1 MIKTK
6 DAKKGGYLVGKPH
19 SEGGIKGINVDT
31 NQPIE
36 VEGGEVVITKP
47 AVESQE
53 TYEFEGKEM
62 KPREILS
69 KINADHGGVAF
80 AKGGMV
86 GKNEY
91 AQGGEVYTDF
101 IKSLNDYYNGKP
113 FLELKGGGIDSE
125 VKYVDKVF
133 MNAQDIILV
142 KYKGADIDKAIFL
155 INCIFK
161 GTYLYVKPPT
171 KEYQNFFGKD
181 YQEIVGNRNGFDG
194 CAPFQVSDFSVVVS
208 GKIAQLNLARRL
220 FIKAEYAGLQD
231 FWLDEKYFNSDVV
244 SVLPNIMAN
253 WGSLGF
259 YYSKILGDNDLK
271 FISNPTKLNLGFIVY
286 SNTSKNLVINEY
298 TELNVFQNYYE
309 TSGQKI
315 FLSRQFKNNF
325 LLPYGVDSFKFLS
338 VGAKVKIKLLDDQ
351 PLWEIDK
358 TKIVRDDHSYYTVTE
373 YITPQNSPVYVKSIS
388 PSTSEIVVT
397 IDGFNLTYQDFD
409 RTITLGCY
417 YFTAE
422 NGKTYSTAFYGYADM
437 YVHFSRMEV
446 VEVIETVYEK
456 YLKAATEIEPND
468 SAITKP
474 VNDEDKTD
482 IINKLN
488 DYYKGKKFLVVG
500 NSIKVSSYVTYVKE
514 IFWDDLTGIMVKD
527 KQFEVAYNISRC
539 IFAGTFLYVNP
550 PENLNEFFGS
560 EYNNVSVFG
569 KYDGCT
575 PFQVKKISHTT
586 EGEVQS
592 IRMMRHYYNRG
603 VVAYTQDFSL
613 YPKYF
618 DLSNVVKV
626 LPNLMPELDANFA
639 DDNTKI
645 VKAEPIFLDKYSNI
659 ITNIETI
666 RLGFQVS
673 KPDLELGYALNI
685 NDKINPTLFSYYYE
699 DVKSKK
705 IICISPNGDEKSFDA
720 NSFDFISKASKVKI
734 QFPDTAKF
742 WEIYKESAG
751 QDTANNIMSY
761 EYVASDSYL
770 KISDITNGNTISVKI
785 LDFIYR
791 YDDKKASLVF
801 KGFVFETEVGK
812 QYITVPYN
820 YDAKK
825 FVPEEYKITEVI
837 ETPLSFLRSLFTSSS
852 QSPAIPEPATVL
864 TQAELLEA
872 EIITK
877 KKKDE
882 SNAIKYELLLEGIE
896 MEEAKLIVMRAISK
910 DNPTRLKEIDRKL
923 ETIARKKGEYALKKD
938 TALDLLDKFENSVQ
952 AEKVTEE
959 IREYNISINGQQS
972 ELTPS
977 QYTRVRTEMFM
988 DWFGNW
994 IDAYETNDY
1003 TGVSKVIN
1011 PRTAEPIVL
1020 YHGTDKDF
1028 TAWTFDQFPA
1038 AYFADN
1044 LSYSEWFASQ
1054 KSAGQEGQLYEVFL
1068 SIKNP
1073 IDFRMFGLNEVSMR
1087 DIFTHLQNE
1096 YGLNSA
1102 DYLPVLAKLDKTAL
1116 ERALDLKLKI
1126 WQFVRKTT
1134 GFIKY
1139 LKDETFFDGILM
1151 FEDNPEDLVG
1161 GVPNITG
1168 SYVAFFTSQI
1178 KWATANFFNPAIE
1191 DNRFKFGGTV

>member
-1 MIKTK
+1 MKDMIKTK

-101 IKSLNDYYNGKP
+101 IKSLNDYYKDKP
-113 FLELKGGGIDSE
+113 FLECYGGVIDGK
-125 VKYVDKVF
+125 VKYVDKIF
-133 MNAQDIILV
+133 ISNITNDILV
-142 KYKGADIDKAIFL
+142 KYQGADIEKAISL
-155 INCIFK
+155 TDCIFK

-171 KEYQNFFGKD
+171 KEYEKFFDKD
-181 YQEIVGNRNGFDG
+181 YQEIVENRIGYDG

-220 FIKAEYAGLQD
+220 FIKGKYEGLQD
-231 FWLDEKYFNSDVV
+231 FWLDEKYFNSNVV
-244 SVLPNIMAN
+244 SILPTFMAKY
-253 WGSLGF
+253 GSFGF
-259 YYSKILGDNDLK
+259 YYSRILGNNDLK
-271 FISNPTKLNLGFIVY
+271 FISYPKKLNLGFIVAKKLT
-286 SNTSKNLVINEY
+286 SNLLINEY
-298 TELNVFQNYYE
+298 TDLNIFQRYYE
-309 TSGQKI
+309 KTGKR
-315 FLSRQFKNNF
+315 FESRTVKNN
-325 LLPYGVDSFKFLS
+325 LTTQYGADNFTFLS

-358 TKIVRDDHSYYTVTE
+358 TKIVRDDHSYYTVKE

-422 NGKTYSTAFYGYADM
+422 NGKTYSTAFYGYYDM
-437 YVHFSRMEV
+437 YAHFSRLEV

-456 YLKAATEIEPND
+456 YLKGDTDDTSEDNKKTEPEP
-468 SAITKP
+468 
-474 VNDEDKTD
+474 
-482 IINKLN
+482 
-488 DYYKGKKFLVVG
+488 
-500 NSIKVSSYVTYVKE
+500 
-514 IFWDDLTGIMVKD
+514 
-527 KQFEVAYNISRC
+527 
-539 IFAGTFLYVNP
+539 
-550 PENLNEFFGS
+550 
-560 EYNNVSVFG
+560 
-569 KYDGCT
+569 T
-575 PFQVKKISHTT
+575 P
-586 EGEVQS
+586 
-592 IRMMRHYYNRG
+592 
-603 VVAYTQDFSL
+603 
-613 YPKYF
+613 
-618 DLSNVVKV
+618 
-626 LPNLMPELDANFA
+626 
-639 DDNTKI
+639 
-645 VKAEPIFLDKYSNI
+645 
-659 ITNIETI
+659 
-666 RLGFQVS
+666 
-673 KPDLELGYALNI
+673 
-685 NDKINPTLFSYYYE
+685 
-699 DVKSKK
+699 
-705 IICISPNGDEKSFDA
+705 SP
-720 NSFDFISKASKVKI
+720 
-734 QFPDTAKF
+734 
-742 WEIYKESAG
+742 ESAK
-751 QDTANNIMSY
+751 
-761 EYVASDSYL
+761 E
-770 KISDITNGNTISVKI
+770 
-785 LDFIYR
+785 
-791 YDDKKASLVF
+791 
-801 KGFVFETEVGK
+801 
-812 QYITVPYN
+812 P
-820 YDAKK
+820 
-825 FVPEEYKITEVI
+825 
-837 ETPLSFLRSLFTSSS
+837 TP
-852 QSPAIPEPATVL
+852 
-864 TQAELLEA
+864 AELLEA
-872 EIITK
+872 EIIVK

-910 DNPTRLKEIDRKL
+910 DNPIRLKEIDRKL

-1011 PRTAEPIVL
+1011 PRTVEPIVL

-1054 KSAGQEGQLYEVFL
+1054 KSAGEEGQLYEVFL

-1087 DIFTHLQNE
+1087 DILAHLQNE
-1096 YGLNSA
+1096 CGLNSA

-1126 WQFVRKTT
+1126 WQFVRKTS

-1151 FEDNPEDLVG
+1151 FEDNPDDKVG
-1161 GVPNITG
+1161 GVPNVTG